1 MIGYI
6 SGKILTS
13 SDKLLI
19 LECGGIGYEVYAP
32 QSILAGALPGTS
44 LSLWTHLVHR
54 DVAMELFGFA
64 SQNSV
69 DLFRLLIG
77 ISGIGPR
84 SALGILDYNTPEE
97 LSKAISTKDITYLT
111 KVSGIGK
118 KTAEKI
124 LIELADK
131 MPDLASESGDT
142 VQGDVVDV
150 LIAMGYS
157 IIQARDAARSIQGED
172 VDIKERIRQAL
183 VFLNS

>member
-1 MIGYI
+1 MIGYL
-6 SGKILTS
+6 SGTILVSNEKIL
-13 SDKLLI
+13 I
-19 LECGGIGYEVYAP
+19 LDCGGIGYEVYAP
-32 QSILAGALPGTS
+32 QTILTAAVPGTP

-54 DVAMELFGFA
+54 DVAMELFGFVDQ
-64 SQNSV
+64 SSV

-84 SALGILDYNTPEE
+84 SALGILDYNTPKE
-97 LSKAISTKDITYLT
+97 LATAISTKDITYLT

-131 MPDLASESGDT
+131 MPDLGSEPGT
-142 VQGDVVDV
+142 TQGDVVDALV
-150 LIAMGYS
+150 AMGYS
-157 IIQARDAARSIQGED
+157 VVQAREAARSVQGD
-172 VDIKERIRQAL
+172 ADIKDRIRLAL

>member
-1 MIGYI
+1 MIGYL
-6 SGKILTS
+6 SGTILTS
-13 SDKLLI
+13 NEKLLI
-19 LECGGIGYEVYAP
+19 LDCGGIGYEVYAP
-32 QSILAGALPGTS
+32 QSILAGAVAGAP

-54 DVAMELFGFA
+54 DVAMELFGF
-64 SQNSV
+64 QNQTSV
-69 DLFRLLIG
+69 DLFRLLIS

-97 LSKAISTKDITYLT
+97 LATAISTKDITYLT

-131 MPDLASESGDT
+131 MPELSAEAGT
-142 VQGDVVDV
+142 NQGDVVDALV
-150 LIAMGYS
+150 AMGYS
-157 IIQARDAARSIQGED
+157 LIQARDAARSVQGDD
-172 VDIKERIRQAL
+172 VDIKDRIRLAL